1 MNATSWCSR
10 PGKWLARWVAMFLCV
25 VPAAHVFAAEPGHS
39 EPGHAERGH
48 TLPIELY
55 VGDTTLIDVNARRV
69 AVGNGHVLRATEVD
83 GRQLL
88 LMGEAAGDSA
98 LQVWTR
104 EGGLQR
110 YVVTVH
116 EYSGDALLAQV
127 RKLLQG
133 THQVEAR
140 LAGDRVV
147 LEGLRV
153 SAPDRERAAAIA
165 KAYPARVFDFIDKV
179 GWDAM
184 VHLQVSI
191 LEVRRSASDAL
202 GIHWDNLLQGPAAVV
217 DTAAGSVRRGYIQWS
232 GQLAST
238 IDLLRQR
245 GDARVLAEPTLS
257 CRSGGEAHFVA
268 GGELP
273 VPVLNGQGTPDVQ
286 FREYGV
292 ILDVHPTVDIEG
304 TVYARIDTEVSDID
318 RSVQV
323 MGVPGILK
331 RHSAT
336 EVNVRAGET
345 IVIAGLVEQLTS
357 NDRKG
362 LPGLGAL
369 PGLSLLFQS
378 HARARQESELVMFI
392 TPHVVAARPAP
403 AAVPGSMAIPDPGL
417 RQLER
422 AQQQLAAPAQGER
435 R

>member
-1 MNATSWCSR
+1 VNRRVRAVWLPLLLAALAAAATSVCAVS
-10 PGKWLARWVAMFLCV
+10 VC
-25 VPAAHVFAAEPGHS
+25 AAEVV
-39 EPGHAERGH
+39 R
-48 TLPIELY
+48 TQPIVLY
-55 VGDTTLIDVNARRV
+55 VGDTTLVDVNARRV

-88 LMGEAAGDSA
+88 LMGEAPGESA

-104 EGGLQR
+104 EGTLQR

-116 EYSGDALLAQV
+116 EYSGEALLEQV
-127 RKLLQG
+127 RLLLRG
-133 THQVEAR
+133 THQVDAR

-153 SAPDRERAAAIA
+153 SDADRDRAAAIA

-179 GWDAM
+179 GWESM

-191 LEVRRSASDAL
+191 LEVRRTASDAL
-202 GIHWDNLLQGPAAVV
+202 GIRWDNVLQGPAAVAN
-217 DTAAGSVRRGYIQWS
+217 TAAGALRRGYVQW
-232 GQLAST
+232 GAQLGST

-245 GDARVLAEPTLS
+245 GDARVVAEPTLS

-273 VPVLNGQGTPDVQ
+273 VPVVNGQGTPDVQ

-292 ILDVHPTVDIEG
+292 ILDVKPTVDAEG
-304 TVYARIDTEVSDID
+304 GIYARIETEVSDID

-336 EVNVRAGET
+336 EVNVRTGET
-345 IVIAGLVEQLTS
+345 IVIAGLVEQLGS

-378 HARARQESELVMFI
+378 HTRAKQESELVVFI
-392 TPHVVAARPAP
+392 TPHVVTARPAP
-403 AAVPGSMAIPDPGL
+403 DPDGDPGL

-422 AQQQLAAPAQGER
+422 AQKALAAPAGRGPQ
-435 R
+435 